1 MWRFL
6 PILLTALIFLSS
18 CQNWESKNEVFHL
31 RGAYNNEFYKRHF
44 KDFQLTTVAHWA
56 HGRISDVLLSQPVDT
71 VQADR
76 EFYDKSKWFLKHP
89 AKTEPHQTYVGPE
102 FARLAWRAVHAI
114 DWTHQLHEQLY
125 DIMTDSRIP
134 SSEKITWINRA
145 VDYYLSEPEVAF
157 SPAPFEE
164 VIMKRVGLMQQPW
177 FKSFRKN
184 WPKTTNIFWAFH
196 WWHPVVYEAQL
207 LYPDLN
213 RQQEAV
219 LKIDELFIEKV
230 IPNPPNRMLLSRE
243 VMPRFSQL
251 APEAANIFDNL
262 HMFHGIIYDIL
273 QSPDVKDKRR
283 EIYRMIDRMTVKP
296 GDRTM
301 AKNFPTPN
309 PDLDPLVYPEVM
321 WKGGGEMGRI
331 MGHSMHHR
339 MKG

>member
-1 MWRFL
+1 L
-6 PILLTALIFLSS
+6 AGLIFLSG
-18 CQNWESKNEVFHL
+18 CKNWESKDEVFHL

-56 HGRISDVLLSQPVDT
+56 HGRISDVLISQPADLAE
-71 VQADR
+71 ADR
-76 EFYDKSKWFLKHP
+76 AFYSKSEWFLKNP
-89 AKTEPHQTYVGPE
+89 AQTEPHQTYVGPE
-102 FARLAWRAVHAI
+102 FARLAWRAVHVI

-125 DIMTDSRIP
+125 DIMTDPRIP
-134 SSEKITWINRA
+134 SSEKKIWIDRA
-145 VDYYLSEPEVAF
+145 VDFYLSEPSVAF

-164 VIMKRVGLMQQPW
+164 VIMKRVGLTGQPW
-177 FKSFRKN
+177 FKSFRN
-184 WPKTTNIFWAFH
+184 HWPKTTDLFWAFH

-207 LYPDLN
+207 LYPDLA

-219 LKIDELFIEKV
+219 LKIDDLFLNQV

-243 VMPRFSQL
+243 VMPQFSQL
-251 APEAANIFDNL
+251 SPEAANIFDNL

-273 QSPDVKDKRR
+273 ASPDVKDKRR
-283 EIYRMIDRMTVKP
+283 EIYKMIDRMTVKP
-296 GDRTM
+296 GDRAM

-309 PDLDPLVYPEVM
+309 PNLDPLVYSEEM

-331 MGHSMHHR
+331 MGHSMHHH